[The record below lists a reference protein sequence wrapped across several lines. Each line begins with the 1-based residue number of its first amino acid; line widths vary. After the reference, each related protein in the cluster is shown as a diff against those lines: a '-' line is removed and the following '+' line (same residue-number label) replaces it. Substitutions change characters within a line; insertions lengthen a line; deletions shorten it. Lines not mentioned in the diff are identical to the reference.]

1 MYLSRVRVA
10 TEGLNPKSLQQLMQG
25 NAYGNHQLLW
35 KLFPNEDGRP
45 FLFRQ
50 EQEHDVPS
58 LGEQPRGMPLFY
70 VLSQIEP
77 QEVPGLLSC
86 ESKPFAP
93 RLQAGQQLGFR
104 LRANPVVARR
114 EEGRKNSR
122 HHDVLMDAKKQ
133 ARSEGIDD
141 RTAIQERMDD
151 AARAWL
157 QDEDRA
163 NRNGYRLVAPPQVS
177 GYRQHTNRRKGK
189 QIRFS
194 AVDFEGILEVTDPER
209 FHQSLAHGIGR
220 SRAFGCG
227 MWMIRR
233 T

>member
-35 KLFPNEDGRP
+35 KLFPDEDGRP

-77 QEVPGLLSC
+77 REVPGLLSC

-93 RLQAGQQLGFR
+93 RLQAGQSLVFR
-104 LRANPVVARR
+104 LRANPVIARR

-133 ARSEGIDD
+133 ARSEGVRS
-141 RTAIQERMDD
+141 RTVFQERMDE
-151 AARAWL
+151 AAREWL
-157 QDEDRA
+157 QNEDRA
-163 NRNGYRLVAPPQVS
+163 SRNGYRLVAPPQVS
-177 GYRQHTNRRKGK
+177 GYRQHTSRRNGK
-189 QIRFS
+189 HIRFS
-194 AVDFEGILEVTDPER
+194 AVDFEGILEVNDPESFR
-209 FHQSLAHGIGR
+209 QSLARGIGR
-220 SRAFGCG
+220 ARAFGCG